1 MNTFKED
8 LEAGIAVEQKL
19 VNLLLRK
26 YPSTTLVN
34 KFKGYDIWIPE
45 LHKSIE
51 VKSDQKSQHTGNIV
65 IEIEMYDKPSGLLTT
80 TADYWVFYD
89 GNKFISITPKDIIKC
104 IFLLK
109 LHFVEFVGNGDTVKK
124 KAFLVPKDKLFNYG
138 KEFNYGLA

>member
-8 LEAGIAVEQKL
+8 LEVGIAVEQKL
-19 VNLLLRK
+19 VNILLKK

-51 VKSDQKSQHTGNIV
+51 VKFDEKSKQTGNIV
-65 IEIEMYDKPSGLLTT
+65 IEIEMYDKPSGLLST

-89 GNKFISITPKDIIKC
+89 GDKFISITPKDIIKC

-109 LHFVEFVGNGDTVKK
+109 LNFVEFVGNGDTVKK

-138 KEFNYGLA
+138 KEFN

>member
-8 LEAGIAVEQKL
+8 LEVGIAIEQKL
-19 VNLLLRK
+19 VNILLKK
-26 YPSTTLVN
+26 YPSTTLIN

-51 VKSDQKSQHTGNIV
+51 VKFDEKSKQTGNIV
-65 IEIEMYDKPSGLLTT
+65 IEIEMYDKPSGLLST

-89 GNKFISITPKDIIKC
+89 GDKFISITPKDIIKC

-109 LHFVEFVGNGDTVKK
+109 LNFVEFVGNGDTVKK

-138 KEFNYGLA
+138 KEFN

>member
-8 LEAGIAVEQKL
+8 LEVGIAIEQKL
-19 VNLLLRK
+19 VNILLKK

-51 VKSDQKSQHTGNIV
+51 VKFDEKSKQTGNIV
-65 IEIEMYDKPSGLLTT
+65 IEIEMYDKPSGLLST

-89 GNKFISITPKDIIKC
+89 GDKFISITPKDIIKC

-109 LHFVEFVGNGDTVKK
+109 LNFVEFVGNGDTVKK

-138 KEFNYGLA
+138 KEFN

>member
-1 MNTFKED
+1 MNTFNED
-8 LEAGIAVEQKL
+8 LEVGIAVEQKL
-19 VNLLLRK
+19 VNILLKK

-34 KFKGYDIWIPE
+34 KFMGYDIWIPE

-51 VKSDQKSQHTGNIV
+51 VKFDEKSKQTGNIV
-65 IEIEMYDKPSGLLTT
+65 IEIEMYDKPSGLLST

-89 GNKFISITPKDIIKC
+89 SDKFISITPKDIIKC

-109 LHFVEFVGNGDTVKK
+109 LNFVEFVGNGDTVKK

-138 KEFNYGLA
+138 KEFN

>member
-8 LEAGIAVEQKL
+8 LEVGIAVEQKL
-19 VNLLLRK
+19 INILLKK

-51 VKSDQKSQHTGNIV
+51 VKFDEKSKQTGNIV
-65 IEIEMYDKPSGLLTT
+65 IEIEMYDKPSGLLST

-89 GNKFISITPKDIIKC
+89 GDKFISITPKDIIKC

-109 LHFVEFVGNGDTVKK
+109 LNFVEFVGNGDTVKK

-138 KEFNYGLA
+138 KEFN